1 MIRSEHGRCASRR
14 PFLEAEA
21 AWELLRN
28 SGSNVIPGLPHHV
41 VQRGVRRMDIFF
53 SDNDRTE
60 YLKHLSE
67 QGERFGVSYLAWCL
81 MSNHIHLIAIP
92 AEESSLARRI
102 GEAHRRYT
110 RCINFR
116 EGTPHTSCLGNS

>member
-1 MIRSEHGRCASRR
+1 
-14 PFLEAEA
+14 
-21 AWELLRN
+21 
-28 SGSNVIPGLPHHV
+28 
-41 VQRGVRRMDIFF
+41 MDIFF

-81 MSNHIHLIAIP
+81 MSNHVHLIAIP

-116 EGTPHTSCLGNS
+116 EGTKDELCSNSQATQPG